1 MKNTAKD
8 VWARMSPYNR
18 FIDFIEERAD
28 RYAILIDHIEK
39 LKLNSTVINIE
50 GNRHIFIFPP
60 GQKSIRS
67 SKGVFPFSGKNPY
80 LLCAHYDR
88 VEGSPGANDNSIAVF
103 HLLSAALTL
112 ASKGIDNWI
121 ILFTDKEELTSGDNL
136 EDQGSFSLAKKIASW
151 GLRDE
156 KIYIFDSCGTG
167 EVFLFSNTTDHILK
181 KSETASINKLRS
193 EIKDLRDH
201 ALAAANRLR
210 LEKVLLAP
218 TPFSDDAGFLRAGL
232 ASLTIT
238 MLPSHEA
245 EKYETMLRSREN
257 YADLIISGAVKTQDE
272 KRRLPETWQNLNS
285 ARDTPSRL
293 TPQFFKQIVSFI
305 VELCR

>member
-18 FIDFIEERAD
+18 FFDFIDERAD

-39 LKLNSTVINIE
+39 LKLNSSVINIE
-50 GNRHIFIFPP
+50 GNRHIFVFPP

-67 SKGVFPFSGKNPY
+67 NGGVFPFSGKSPY

-88 VEGSPGANDNSIAVF
+88 VEGSQGANDNSIAVF
-103 HLLSAALTL
+103 HLLSAALTFI
-112 ASKGIDNWI
+112 SKGIDNWI
-121 ILFTDKEELTSGDNL
+121 IVFTDKEELKKGDNF
-136 EDQGSFSLAKKIASW
+136 EDQGSFSLAKNLNGW
-151 GLRDE
+151 GLKDE
-156 KIYIFDSCGTG
+156 KIFIFDSCGTG
-167 EVFLFSNTTDHILK
+167 DVFIFSNTTDHILK
-181 KSETASINKLRS
+181 KRENTSVNKIRN
-193 EIKDLRDH
+193 EIKELRDH
-201 ALAAANRLR
+201 ALACANRLR

-232 ASLTIT
+232 ASLTVT
-238 MLPSHEA
+238 MLPANET
-245 EKYETMLRSREN
+245 EKYEAMLRSRAD
-257 YADLIISGAVKTQDE
+257 YADLIISGAVKAQDE

-293 TPQFFKQIVSFI
+293 TPQYFKQIVSFI